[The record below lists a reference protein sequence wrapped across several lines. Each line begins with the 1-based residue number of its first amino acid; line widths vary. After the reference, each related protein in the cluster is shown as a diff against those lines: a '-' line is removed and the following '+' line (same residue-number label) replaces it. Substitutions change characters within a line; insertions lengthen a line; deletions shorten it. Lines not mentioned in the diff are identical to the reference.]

1 MYLSPISDVFNREIV
16 AYSLS
21 RRATSKMVAQMLD
34 KAFGRL
40 KGQTPL
46 LHSDRGVLYRTGAYR
61 AKLAGKGIV
70 QSMSRKG
77 NCWDNAPMERFFGT
91 LKEESFYQ
99 EGALSVAELT
109 EVIDDYIRYYN
120 HERISL
126 NLKKLSPVGYR
137 TQLEKAV

>member
-1 MYLSPISDVFNREIV
+1 
-16 AYSLS
+16 
-21 RRATSKMVAQMLD
+21 
-34 KAFGRL
+34 
-40 KGQTPL
+40 
-46 LHSDRGVLYRTGAYR
+46 
-61 AKLAGKGIV
+61 
-70 QSMSRKG
+70 
-77 NCWDNAPMERFFGT
+77 WDNAPMERFFGT

-120 HERISL
+120 HKRISL